1 MENIIYKTNGY
12 DRMISGKMKQ
22 VIKWFN
28 YAVRI
33 SFIDHYRIEH
43 FYYGDKLDMITVYL
57 DNGHYGDFN
66 LKENS
71 INFNGHTCSN
81 EEYEIFSNLTW
92 NDPCFPES
100 RGLCNGDCDSCYFKA
115 VVPGTDERIDRDPS
129 YYCEFSEVI

>member
-1 MENIIYKTNGY
+1 MENIVYKTNGY
-12 DRMISGKMKQ
+12 DRMISCKMKQ

-28 YAVRI
+28 HAVRQ

-66 LKENS
+66 LKETS
-71 INFNGHTCSN
+71 IHFNGHTCST

-92 NDPCFPES
+92 NDPCYPDS
-100 RGLCNGDCDSCYFKA
+100 PGLCDGECDTCKHRH
-115 VVPGTDERIDRDPS
+115 VVPGTEERIDREPA
-129 YYCEFSEVI
+129 YYCDKEA